1 MDEGKL
7 SGSELSR
14 LKEMSQM
21 KLFKNI
27 TFGDDQSKAS
37 DTAWGWICAQNWPE
51 WSVDVIT
58 VQGFKLQERETSE
71 DAYQLHEWTPPTERN
86 LPASTGISEI
96 RYLTAK
102 NDPRLIL
109 GECTDTD
116 LIVVGPRG
124 KGLLK
129 AMHIG
134 STAEALLRCPN
145 APLVIARQSEKI
157 DSVLAC
163 IDGSVH
169 ADYAVN
175 LLAAMPWIK
184 GVTVYVLG
192 VVEVENEIRSK
203 VSAAA
208 KVLSAAGAKVIEKIA
223 EPDPLAITVSAKMTI
238 LDHIDDLEPD
248 LVALG
253 TRGMTGLPRVLVGSV
268 ASAIAHYAKSSVLLA
283 HDWSVD

>member
-1 MDEGKL
+1 
-7 SGSELSR
+7 
-14 LKEMSQM
+14 M

-27 TFGDDQSKAS
+27 TFGDDNSAAS
-37 DTAWGWICAQNWPE
+37 DTAWGWICAQSWPE
-51 WSVDVIT
+51 WSVDVVT

-71 DAYQLHEWTPPTERN
+71 DAYELHEWTPSTLRN
-86 LPASTGISEI
+86 APASTGLSSIN
-96 RYLTAK
+96 YLTAK

-109 GECTDTD
+109 GECTETD

-145 APLVIARQSEKI
+145 APLVIARSDKKI
-157 DSVLAC
+157 NSVLIC

-169 ADYAVN
+169 ADYVVE

-184 GVTVYVLG
+184 NVEVTVLG
-192 VVEVENEIRSK
+192 VIEVENDIRLK
-203 VSAAA
+203 VSQAV
-208 KVLSAAGAKVIEKIA
+208 KNLTEAGAKAIEKII
-223 EPDPLAITVSAKMTI
+223 EPDPLAITISPKMTI
-238 LDHIDDLEPD
+238 LEAIDELTPD

-283 HDWSVD
+283 HNWSVE